1 MRVGTCFLS
10 LLLFCSLVRAQSV
23 PIGQWREH
31 FPYRQAIA
39 IAAGADHVYCAS
51 AYSLF
56 SVSLRDNEITRY
68 SKVNGLHDAGIA
80 TIGYHES
87 SQSLVI
93 AYNNS
98 NLDILRKENII
109 NIPEVLLRQTPGDK
123 RIYHIAFRGN
133 HAYLS
138 TGIGIIAVNL
148 DRQEIT
154 DTYLPMKV
162 TAVATDDQYFY
173 TATAT
178 GVKRGLLQGNNLADP
193 VNWTNVQQGLPV
205 APVTMLAGIGQK
217 VIAQVKDTLFIW
229 NQTQWERWFTNGQPI
244 NQLTVSQNA
253 LMVSQPGRVVQLS
266 IAGAVTATFQS
277 AAPSGALV
285 AGNNTW
291 IADARNG
298 LLQYNNGVYR
308 NLTPNAPPD
317 IITGEMIIH
326 KNALW
331 AAAGTVTPNWQGTGN
346 KSGVFKF
353 EDEEWTSYQKTDS
366 LPDIVTLAYAGD
378 MMYAG
383 SFGGGLWAVG
393 GNDLRNPPTLVSGLA
408 TDAAGNLWVSDFGAQ
423 NNLLVKKKDN
433 SWQQFSIPIFHIAR
447 AVSQLLIDDA
457 DQKWIVSPRGNGVF
471 VFNHGSNLE
480 NTQDDRWKLYQ
491 TGTGRGN
498 LPSDDVKCIVKD
510 LQGWIWIGTTRGIGV
525 VQCAAEIFS
534 PAGCETFLP
543 IVRQDNFAGFLF
555 QNEQV
560 NTIAVDGANRKWVG
574 TQNGVWLISPTGE
587 KLIQHFNTT
596 NSPLASNIIHRI
608 IVHPVTG
615 EVFFATATGLI
626 SWRGTATAGTVTQG
640 SDVLVFPNP
649 VPHGY
654 EGTIAIRGLVLNAT
668 VKITDITGKLVF
680 QTRAHGGQAVW
691 NGKDYTGHRPQSG
704 VYLVFASDE
713 DGKEKLVTK
722 LVFIH

>member
-1 MRVGTCFLS
+1 MRVGPFFLS

-39 IAAGADHVYCAS
+39 IAAGPAVVYCATPF
-51 AYSLF
+51 SLF
-56 SVSLRDNEITRY
+56 SVSQPDNEITRY
-68 SKVNGLHDAGIA
+68 SKVNGLHDAGI
-80 TIGYHES
+80 TSIGYHES
-87 SQSLVI
+87 SQALVI

-109 NIPEVLLRQTPGDK
+109 NIPEILLRQTSGDK
-123 RIYHIAFRGN
+123 RIYHIAFWGN

-148 DRQEIT
+148 DRYEIT
-154 DTYLPMKV
+154 DTYLNMKV
-162 TAVATDDQYFY
+162 TAVATDDRYFY
-173 TATAT
+173 AATAN
-178 GVKRGLLQGNNLADP
+178 GIKRGLLQGSNLADP
-193 VNWTNVQQGLPV
+193 KNWMDIPQPGI
-205 APVTMLAGIGQK
+205 VTTLANIGQQ
-217 VIAQVKDTLFIW
+217 VIAQVKDTLFTW
-229 NQTQWERWFTNGQPI
+229 NQTQWQRWYTDGQVI
-244 NQLTVSQNA
+244 KGLTSSGNA
-253 LMVSQPGRVVQLS
+253 LFVSEPARVIQLS
-266 IAGAVTATFQS
+266 ATAAVTGTFQS
-277 AAPSGALV
+277 ASPSGAV
-285 AGNNTW
+285 NMGNNTW

-298 LLQYNNGVYR
+298 LIQYNNGVYQ

-317 IITGEMIIH
+317 IVTGEMIIH

-331 AAAGTVTPNWQGTGN
+331 AAAGSGN

-353 EDEEWTSYQKTDS
+353 EGEEWQSYQAADS
-366 LPDIVTLAYAGD
+366 LADIVTLAAAGD
-378 MMYAG
+378 AIYAG
-383 SFGGGLWAVG
+383 SFGGGLWMVG
-393 GNDLRNPPTLVSGLA
+393 GGAPQLPPTQVSGLA
-408 TDAAGNLWVSDFGAQ
+408 TDKTGNLWVSDFGAL
-423 NNLLVKKKDN
+423 NNLLVKKPDN
-433 SWQQFSIPIFHIAR
+433 SWLQFSIPVFHIAR
-447 AVSQLLIDDA
+447 AVSQILVDDA

-471 VFNHGSNLE
+471 VFNHGSSLD
-480 NTQDDRWKLYQ
+480 NTQDDKWKLYQ
-491 TGTGRGN
+491 TGAGRGN
-498 LPSDDVKCIVKD
+498 LPSDEVKCIAKD

-525 VQCAAEIFS
+525 VQCATEAFA
-534 PAGCETFLP
+534 PTGCEAVLP

-574 TQNGVWLISPTGE
+574 TQNGVWLISPSGE
-587 KLIQHFNTT
+587 QLIQHFNTS
-596 NSPLASNIIHRI
+596 NSPLSSNIIHRI

-626 SWRGTATAGTVTQG
+626 SWRGTATEGSETQG

-649 VPHGY
+649 VPRGY
-654 EGTIAIRGLVLNAT
+654 EGTIAIRGLVLNAI

-691 NGKDYTGHRPQSG
+691 NGTDYTGHRPQSG
-704 VYLVFASDE
+704 VYLVFASNE
-713 DGKEKLVTK
+713 DGQEKLVTK